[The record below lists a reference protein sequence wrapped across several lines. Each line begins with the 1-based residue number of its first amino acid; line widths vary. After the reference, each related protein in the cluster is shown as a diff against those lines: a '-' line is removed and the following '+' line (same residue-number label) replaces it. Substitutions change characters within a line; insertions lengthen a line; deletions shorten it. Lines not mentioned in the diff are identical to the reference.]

1 MCGSVSS
8 KLENGEASYYLGLI
22 YIENTI
28 VNSNYKK
35 AYNYFKLSIKQE
47 SFSGYYGL
55 AICYL
60 EGINVKPNIKK
71 AIKNLN
77 IALDNGIKDIYNLK
91 DKLEGL
97 NILNKY

>member
-77 IALDNGIKDIYNLK
+77 ISLDNGIKDIYNLK
-91 DKLEGL
+91 DKIEGL